1 MFLYSAASCKKTTY
15 GSWYCYSCVV
25 KTFHGIFLPH
35 ACQDY
40 ALPALTLE
48 GLEFDP
54 RSSHTKDWKNASL
67 LATCRWF
74 GVYFVRKWIKG
85 TQQECPY
92 LASACSLRCV
102 LKVIFNSLTFQLPTR
117 EKNLQLIIYS

>member
-67 LATCRWF
+67 LGTWI
-74 GVYFVRKWIKG
+74 YFVRKWIKG
-85 TQQECPY
+85 TQQGCLY

-102 LKVIFNSLTFQLPTR
+102 LKVIINYFTFQSPTS
-117 EKNLQLIIYS
+117 EINLQLNLYS

>member
-54 RSSHTKDWKNASL
+54 RSSHTKDWKMRL
-67 LATCRWF
+67 C
-74 GVYFVRKWIKG
+74 
-85 TQQECPY
+85 
-92 LASACSLRCV
+92 
-102 LKVIFNSLTFQLPTR
+102 LPLVDGLGFT
-117 EKNLQLIIYS
+117 LSGSG